1 MIGMSVYGRGKE
13 LNKQETQ
20 NIKKPF
26 ISEENKKKIKDRI
39 ITDISTLFDTEEKK
53 RMKEIRAKKKLMKD

>member
-1 MIGMSVYGRGKE
+1 MIGMSLFKTNTPKQTVHGRGKE

-26 ISEENKKKIKDRI
+26 ISEENKKIKDRI
-39 ITDISTLFDTEEKK
+39 ITDIWTLFDIEEKK
-53 RMKEIRAKKKLMKD
+53 KKERN

>member
-1 MIGMSVYGRGKE
+1 MSVYGRGKE

-39 ITDISTLFDTEEKK
+39 ITDIWTLFDTEEKK
-53 RMKEIRAKKKLMKD
+53 RMKEIRAKKKMMKD